1 MPDSTPTTSF
11 KIQAVTFKVQ
21 VLDKLS
27 KVVYTEHRKMK
38 RLLEKERKMSWQDQI
53 SNAEAGIPRAQV
65 MLTRAQ
71 GRGSKALIA
80 EDIEDALQEV
90 GTDVKYWRLLDLYGL
105 RYSAE
110 GLRQCAEY
118 LQRDFANPQALREYF
133 GVA

>member
-1 MPDSTPTTSF
+1 
-11 KIQAVTFKVQ
+11 
-21 VLDKLS
+21 
-27 KVVYTEHRKMK
+27 
-38 RLLEKERKMSWQDQI
+38 MSWQDQI